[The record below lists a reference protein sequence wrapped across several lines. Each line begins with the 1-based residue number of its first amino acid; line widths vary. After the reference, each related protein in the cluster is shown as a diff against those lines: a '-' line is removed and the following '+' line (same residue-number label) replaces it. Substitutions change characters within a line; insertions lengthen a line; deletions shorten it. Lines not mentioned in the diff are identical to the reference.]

1 MTRRRTRTTTSALTT
16 TRTITTTA
24 GVHRLTIDGININD
38 RRQLA
43 RDFNLNMLV
52 CDAQKT
58 DEPLKHKVDLCM

>member
-24 GVHRLTIDGININD
+24 EVHRLTIDGININD

-43 RDFNLNMLV
+43 RDFNFNMLV

>member
-24 GVHRLTIDGININD
+24 EVHRLTIDGININD

-43 RDFNLNMLV
+43 RDFNFNMLV

-58 DEPLKHKVDLCM
+58 DKPLKHEVDLCM